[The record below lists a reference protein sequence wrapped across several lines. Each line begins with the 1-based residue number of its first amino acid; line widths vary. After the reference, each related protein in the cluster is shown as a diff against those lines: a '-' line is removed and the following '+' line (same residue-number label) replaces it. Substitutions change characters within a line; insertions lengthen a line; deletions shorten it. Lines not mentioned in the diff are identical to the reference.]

1 MRVLVLAN
9 RDDPETGLIGDAL
22 VDRGATLHRV
32 WRDDVADP
40 MPATDEHDLVLV
52 LGSEWSVHWEH
63 LAPAVEREATF
74 LRACVS
80 TSVPVLGIC
89 YGAQILAHALG
100 GAVEVAPGGGEIG
113 WFTIDSDVPEQIP
126 AGPYMQWHTDRFSL
140 PPGAVELARSPV
152 GPQAYAYGSA
162 LGVQFHPEVTPE
174 IVGRWAE
181 GGVAALE
188 ERGMTPDGLVA
199 ESREHAQAASQ
210 RATLI
215 VDTFLSADL
224 ATPAELGDTS
234 SQ

>member
-32 WRDDVADP
+32 WRDDVDEP
-40 MPATDEHDLVLV
+40 MPATDAHDLVLV

-63 LAPAVEREATF
+63 LAPAVEREAGF
-74 LRACVS
+74 LRACVAA
-80 TSVPVLGIC
+80 SVPVLGLC
-89 YGAQILAHALG
+89 YGSQILAHALG
-100 GAVEVAPGGGEIG
+100 GAVEVAPDDGEIG
-113 WFTIDSDVPEQIP
+113 WYTVDSDVPEQIP
-126 AGPYMQWHTDRFSL
+126 PGPYMQWHTDRFSV

-162 LGVQFHPEVTPE
+162 LAVQFHPEVTPQ
-174 IVGRWAE
+174 IVARWAE

-188 ERGMTPDGLVA
+188 ARGMTVDGLVA
-199 ESREHAQAASQ
+199 ESREYAQAAPQ

-215 VDTFLSADL
+215 VDTFLSGRLTTA
-224 ATPAELGDTS
+224 GR
-234 SQ
+234 